1 MSGNCAS
8 PHQTLEDIREVL
20 QQLEICKHEI
30 VNPIKKHDIQK
41 IIDELKVSRQALL
54 VKGDFN
60 NSWNNELTRSKAS
73 MYAVP
78 PITSQLKSAYSSMS
92 RQDRPMQPPYSS
104 MSRQDR
110 PVQPPYSSMSR
121 QDRPVQPMQPRYS
134 SRSNPLADVPHPE
147 YLDSTPPQS
156 MNDFRVYA
164 RSNGLVSRKDIR
176 AAAIKRG
183 IDPVDAQR
191 SVERLNRNSDNAKVE
206 AYSLQMKSE
215 VTNQLFGQSFSN
227 LRELKARVLDIIE
240 RESSVPSEI
249 ILDVVDRIS
258 NEIYESSIK

>member
-78 PITSQLKSAYSSMS
+78 PITSQLKSA
-92 RQDRPMQPPYSS
+92 
-104 MSRQDR
+104 
-110 PVQPPYSSMSR
+110 YSSMSR